1 MMKRNEG
8 FTLVELL
15 VAMVVGSI
23 VTLAA
28 TSVLLLG
35 LRYNAISI
43 GAAQRQN
50 TTRIIMSLLEGVA
63 SEGIIS
69 EVDSRL
75 DGWVVHGQP
84 EGEQIKG
91 PIILQ
96 YIAKDR
102 IICTSDTN
110 NPLLEGVIASQIT
123 ISDKGLLTVSVE
135 TEDGSYVS
143 SIHCR
148 TFDLIE
154 GNDQSV
160 QPTLPEEFYEPPENP
175 TNQKDLFIQAL
186 LSQYPE
192 NGMPNPGV
200 ILDEDGVS
208 TSWYYAQWYI
218 GSQTAS
224 GWDSSTPWCACYISW
239 ALVESRIPSGVD
251 GRDKWYA
258 NVDEFMEYFTNGS
271 FNETASWSNASPATG
286 DLVFFD
292 WEGGNDPEHVGV
304 VLMENGDF
312 IYTIEGNSAG
322 LVAMRMYSAKDPA
335 IIGYGKLN
343 FSSEEQTNQLTGL
356 KKLIFEEINRRCV
369 STIEYEYILDS
380 QADDCAANDRN
391 PENETWSWGEIL
403 RCVKGVD
410 QGQGLNIVSMVD
422 RWIAEYPG
430 IAGES
435 PLATHC
441 VIGVSGTGDETKI
454 IVVFTGPR
462 S

>member
-1 MMKRNEG
+1 MKRNEG

-63 SEGIIS
+63 SEGRITGVESHLDSWKVLGEEDTVYISYHSGAKAIYANEYPTDEDGNII
-69 EVDSRL
+69 
-75 DGWVVHGQP
+75 
-84 EGEQIKG
+84 EGGTK
-91 PIILQ
+91 
-96 YIAKDR
+96 
-102 IICTSDTN
+102 
-110 NPLLEGVIASQIT
+110 LLENVIAAHVSLADNGLIT
-123 ISDKGLLTVSVE
+123 LSVE
-135 TEDGSYVS
+135 TEDGSYTS
-143 SIHCR
+143 SVHCR
-148 TFDLIE
+148 NYKTTTEDGEGENGEDQPETDTPGTDQELIAK
-154 GNDQSV
+154 V
-160 QPTLPEEFYEPPENP
+160 PTTDDFL
-175 TNQKDLFIQAL
+175 QAL
-186 LSQYPE
+186 LSQYRLV
-192 NGMPNPGV
+192 NGVPNPGMIV
-200 ILDEDGVS
+200 GGENNG
-208 TSWYYAQWYI
+208 TYYATWYANQKQI
-218 GSQTAS
+218 STA
-224 GWDSSTPWCACYISW
+224 GWDSGTPWCACFISW
-239 ALVESRIPSGVD
+239 AIRQVD
-251 GRDKWYA
+251 DEAPIYA
-258 NVDEFMEYFTNGS
+258 NVDTFMSAMTLHQ
-271 FNETASWSNASPATG
+271 TPAVG
-286 DLVFFD
+286 DIVFFD

-304 VLMENGDF
+304 VLLATEGQENAPGF

-391 PENETWSWGEIL
+391 PENETWNWGEIL
-403 RCVKGVD
+403 RSVKGVD

-422 RWIAEYPG
+422 HWIAEYPG

-435 PLATHC
+435 PFATHC

-454 IVVFTGPR
+454 IVVFTG
-462 S
+462 